1 MILGVDTKKLLHFRR
16 LKRLLKLVSPC
27 WSDTLYRPYYEQ
39 VKYVNNHSRSTPQVK
54 SDTPIVFPDL
64 ELVCRNFY
72 MVGVPCFFAELL
84 RVQAR
89 TSCRRKKPG
98 DPNYTMS
105 SVRTTPSILPPDAPP
120 MAPLVATNYETDNVA
135 SATSNASGG
144 PGGAHRFVIDASSSH
159 IVVDATINK

>member
-1 MILGVDTKKLLHFRR
+1 MCKHTHRVD
-16 LKRLLKLVSPC
+16 
-27 WSDTLYRPYYEQ
+27 E
-39 VKYVNNHSRSTPQVK
+39 
-54 SDTPIVFPDL
+54 
-64 ELVCRNFY
+64 E
-72 MVGVPCFFAELL
+72 
-84 RVQAR
+84 
-89 TSCRRKKPG
+89 PG

-120 MAPLVATNYETDNVA
+120 MAPLVATNYETGNVA

>member
-1 MILGVDTKKLLHFRR
+1 MLSWILDTVVVLKTPAYLLVGQGR
-16 LKRLLKLVSPC
+16 
-27 WSDTLYRPYYEQ
+27 YRPFYEQ

-72 MVGVPCFFAELL
+72 MVGVPCFFAELF
-84 RVQAR
+84 RVQAH

-98 DPNYTMS
+98 DPNSTMS
-105 SVRTTPSILPPDAPP
+105 SVPISPSPHPPDASP
-120 MAPLVATNYETDNVA
+120 MAPLVATDHETGNVVP
-135 SATSNASGG
+135 ATSASGG

-159 IVVDATINK
+159 IVIDATIDK

>member
-1 MILGVDTKKLLHFRR
+1 M
-16 LKRLLKLVSPC
+16 
-27 WSDTLYRPYYEQ
+27 
-39 VKYVNNHSRSTPQVK
+39 TPQVK

-84 RVQAR
+84 RVQAH

>member
-1 MILGVDTKKLLHFRR
+1 M
-16 LKRLLKLVSPC
+16 
-27 WSDTLYRPYYEQ
+27 
-39 VKYVNNHSRSTPQVK
+39 TPQVK

-64 ELVCRNFY
+64 ELVCRNIY
-72 MVGVPCFFAELL
+72 MVGVPCFLAELL

-105 SVRTTPSILPPDAPP
+105 SVRISPSPQPPDAPP
-120 MAPLVATNYETDNVA
+120 MAPLVATNHETTNVA

>member
-1 MILGVDTKKLLHFRR
+1 
-16 LKRLLKLVSPC
+16 
-27 WSDTLYRPYYEQ
+27 
-39 VKYVNNHSRSTPQVK
+39 
-54 SDTPIVFPDL
+54 
-64 ELVCRNFY
+64 
-72 MVGVPCFFAELL
+72 MVGVPCFLAELL

-135 SATSNASGG
+135 SAMSNASGG

>member
-1 MILGVDTKKLLHFRR
+1 M
-16 LKRLLKLVSPC
+16 
-27 WSDTLYRPYYEQ
+27 
-39 VKYVNNHSRSTPQVK
+39 TPQVK
-54 SDTPIVFPDL
+54 SDIPIVFPDP

-98 DPNYTMS
+98 DPNYTIS
-105 SVRTTPSILPPDAPP
+105 SVRISPSPHPPDASP
-120 MAPLVATNYETDNVA
+120 MAPLVATDHETSNVA
-135 SATSNASGG
+135 PATSNASGG
-144 PGGAHRFVIDASSSH
+144 PGGAHRFIIDASSSH

>member
-1 MILGVDTKKLLHFRR
+1 
-16 LKRLLKLVSPC
+16 
-27 WSDTLYRPYYEQ
+27 
-39 VKYVNNHSRSTPQVK
+39 
-54 SDTPIVFPDL
+54 
-64 ELVCRNFY
+64 
-72 MVGVPCFFAELL
+72 MVGVPCFLAELL

-98 DPNYTMS
+98 VPNYTMS

-120 MAPLVATNYETDNVA
+120 MAPLVATNYETGNVA